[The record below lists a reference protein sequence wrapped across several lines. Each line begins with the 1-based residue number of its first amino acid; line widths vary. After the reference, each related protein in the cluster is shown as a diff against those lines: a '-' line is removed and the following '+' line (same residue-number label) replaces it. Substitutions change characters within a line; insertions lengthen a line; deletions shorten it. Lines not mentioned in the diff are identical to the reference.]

1 MIVFGILAIGFIA
14 CELDARA
21 FAKEFKLGKYKE

>member
-1 MIVFGILAIGFIA
+1 MIVFVALAIGFIA

-21 FAKEFKLGKYKE
+21 FAKEFGLNK